1 MLSKVKHLKLLFVLS
16 AFFMLSACNKDDATD
31 PVDDSKAE
39 NLKAL
44 GVSAEDLLSSDI
56 YTKLRIEIVYVAGQ
70 QPLQQSINSLE
81 DFLNTR
87 VNKPGGITITQRA
100 IQSPG
105 NSPYNT
111 EEIRDIEAEFREEYT
126 VDDDI
131 AVYIF
136 FADGQSSND
145 TNTSVTLGTAYRNTS
160 MVVYED
166 TLKEL
171 NDNGNGPDLFLLEA
185 TTLHHEFGHL
195 FGLVGIQNDD
205 IHANHEDENHPKH
218 CMVPECLMFFESSLP
233 TRIPSR
239 SVGGNITPLDDLC
252 IADLQAKGGK

>member
-1 MLSKVKHLKLLFVLS
+1 MLSKVKHLKFSLLLTV
-16 AFFMLSACNKDDATD
+16 FFMLTACNNDDAKD
-31 PVDDSKAE
+31 PIDSSKAE
-39 NLKAL
+39 NLLAL
-44 GVSAEDLLSSDI
+44 GMSAEDLLSSDI
-56 YTKLRIEIVYVAGQ
+56 YTKLRVEIVYVAGQ

-81 DFLNTR
+81 DFLNAR

-111 EEIRDIEAEFREEYT
+111 QEIRDIEDEFREEYT
-126 VDDDI
+126 IEDDI
-131 AVYIF
+131 AVFIF

-166 TLKEL
+166 TLKDL
-171 NDNGNGPDLFLLEA
+171 YDNGNGPDLFLLEA

-205 IHANHEDENHPKH
+205 IHTDHEDENNAKH
-218 CMVPECLMFFESSLP
+218 CMIPECLMFYESSLP

-239 SVGGNITPLDDLC
+239 SIGGEITLLDDLC